1 MKATIE
7 TIREIVKVLTADEQ
21 QLLKDTIRYGYWG
34 DASAAF
40 VDEELGDI
48 IAIAAEIY
56 ITNDAKKGGHFSGR
70 RVSAMFRSIYKK
82 MCSACDN
89 QAGIHLSHCS
99 DWWAN
104 GSGDVLML
112 RADENAA
119 WRKWAKEPIQPAEE
133 PKNEER
139 LTDAINACLAK

>member
-21 QLLKDTIRYGYWG
+21 QLLKDTIKHGYWG
-34 DASAAF
+34 DASAEF
-40 VDEELGDI
+40 VDEKLGDI
-48 IAIAAEIY
+48 IPADAEIY
-56 ITNDAKKGGHFSGR
+56 VTNDAKQGGHFSGR

-99 DWWAN
+99 DWWAD

-119 WRKWAKEPIQPAEE
+119 WRKWAKEPIQPEE

-139 LTDAINACLAK
+139 LADAINACLAK

>member
-1 MKATIE
+1 
-7 TIREIVKVLTADEQ
+7 
-21 QLLKDTIRYGYWG
+21 
-34 DASAAF
+34 
-40 VDEELGDI
+40 
-48 IAIAAEIY
+48 
-56 ITNDAKKGGHFSGR
+56 
-70 RVSAMFRSIYKK
+70 MFRSIYKK

-99 DWWAN
+99 DWWAD

-119 WRKWAKEPIQPAEE
+119 WRKWAKEPIQPEE

-139 LTDAINACLAK
+139 ATDAINACFAK

>member
-21 QLLKDTIRYGYWG
+21 QLLKDTIKHGYWG

-40 VDEELGDI
+40 VDEKLGDI
-48 IAIAAEIY
+48 ILITAEIY
-56 ITNDAKKGGHFSGR
+56 ITNDAKQGGHFSGR

-82 MCSACDN
+82 MCSAHGN
-89 QAGIHLSHCS
+89 QAGIHLSHCN
-99 DWWAN
+99 DWWGD

-112 RADENAA
+112 RADEDAA
-119 WRKWAKEPIQPAEE
+119 WRKWAEE

>member
-21 QLLKDTIRYGYWG
+21 QLLKDTIKHGYWG

-48 IAIAAEIY
+48 ITIAAEIY

-99 DWWAN
+99 DWWAD

-112 RADENAA
+112 RVDENAA
-119 WRKWAKEPIQPAEE
+119 WRKWAKEPIQPEE

-139 LTDAINACLAK
+139 LADAINACLAK